1 MPHLH
6 AIHSSSQALLTSHKA
21 QDGGDQQE
29 ELVVHEEKEYPH
41 HHTANQHQQTDDAKG
56 TGGQKLVCK
65 PDMGLRRERANNSK
79 QYVPA
84 GAAGEYLLQV

>member
-1 MPHLH
+1 VPHIP
-6 AIHSSSQALLTSHKA
+6 AIHLSSHALRTSHKA

-65 PDMGLRRERANNSK
+65 MDMELKRERTRLGS
-79 QYVPA
+79 
-84 GAAGEYLLQV
+84 